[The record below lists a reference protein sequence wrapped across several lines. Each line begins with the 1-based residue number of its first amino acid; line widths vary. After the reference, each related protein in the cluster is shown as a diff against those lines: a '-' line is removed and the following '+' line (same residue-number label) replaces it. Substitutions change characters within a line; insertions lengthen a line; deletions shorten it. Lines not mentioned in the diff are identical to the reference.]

1 MDTMSIAAMSVGM
14 NQAQLQQNVGIAAL
28 GKVFDEMKSSADII
42 TELSVG
48 SDSNLGTSVDISV

>member
-1 MDTMSIAAMSVGM
+1 MSIAAMSVGM

-28 GKVFDEMKSSADII
+28 GKVFDEMKSSADMI